1 MYKFEEHCVRFDDH
15 CVAINNN
22 KLDEWPT
29 VRIKRDDGF
38 ILGITLHKWNLEPS
52 GNALAII
59 KISGNIDIDDSIWTN
74 PSQSQYFKTLQS
86 KLQNVKEHIK
96 TLNIH
101 DIINNIQND
110 TFENVIIYKYHAN
123 QWRPIE
129 KKKTKWAYIC
139 KQVKT
144 DICNV
149 QRLLH

>member
-1 MYKFEEHCVRFDDH
+1 MYKFEEHCVRFDEH
-15 CVAINNN
+15 CTAINNN
-22 KLDEWPT
+22 VLDDWPT
-29 VRIKRDDGF
+29 VRIKQNNDY

-52 GNALAII
+52 GNALAIL
-59 KISGNIDIDDSIWTN
+59 KISENIVEADSIWTN

-86 KLQNVKEHIK
+86 KLQNVYEHIK
-96 TLNIH
+96 NTNIN
-101 DIINNIQND
+101 DIIDNIENG
-110 TFENVIIYKYHAN
+110 TFKNVIIYKYHAN

-129 KKKTKWAYIC
+129 KKKTKWAYIG